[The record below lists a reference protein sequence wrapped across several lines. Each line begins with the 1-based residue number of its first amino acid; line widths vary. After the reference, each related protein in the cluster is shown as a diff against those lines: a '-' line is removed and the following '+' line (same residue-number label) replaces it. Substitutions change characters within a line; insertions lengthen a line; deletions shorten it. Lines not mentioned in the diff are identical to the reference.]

1 MSSLKIGV
9 IGAGAFGKNH
19 LRTLHEMGVLAG
31 IAEPFAKP
39 REAACQAY
47 PGVPVFEDAADLF
60 GSGVDAVTI
69 VTPAHLHAPV
79 AIQAID
85 AGLDVFIEK
94 PMTLGSAEAED
105 LIVRAARR
113 ERILMVGHLLLFQPA
128 IAFLKEF
135 LEAGKLG
142 KVFTLHQDRM
152 KLGRA
157 RSVENVLWSF
167 GVHDLAVLLH
177 LTGQVPVKSTF
188 IGHCGLQSTV
198 ADDTFL
204 HLEFP
209 NGTHA
214 HLHNSW
220 LWPDNRRGLHII
232 GEKGVLHYDEV
243 AQQVSWHHKTI
254 NAALENVDDG
264 SEVVFTAPPNFQPL
278 RAELEHFLH
287 CIQTRSTPL
296 SDGHGGAAVVRI
308 LEQVSPV
315 SA

>member
-1 MSSLKIGV
+1 MSLLKIGV
-9 IGAGAFGKNH
+9 VGAGAFGKNH
-19 LRTLHEMGVLAG
+19 LRTFHEMGVLAG
-31 IAEPFAKP
+31 IAEPFAKY
-39 REAACQAY
+39 REAAQQAY
-47 PGVPVFEDAADLF
+47 PGVPVFENAADLF
-60 GSGVDAVTI
+60 ASGVDAVTI
-69 VTPAHLHAPV
+69 VTPAHLHAPL
-79 AIQAID
+79 AIQALD
-85 AGLDVFIEK
+85 AGLDVLIEK
-94 PMTLGSAEAED
+94 PMTLCSVEAAD
-105 LIVRAARR
+105 LIARADR
-113 ERILMVGHLLLFQPA
+113 EARILMVGHLLLYQPA
-128 IAFLKEF
+128 IAFLKAF

-157 RSVENVLWSF
+157 RAVEDVLWSF
-167 GVHDLAVLLH
+167 GVHDIAVLLH

-188 IGHCGLQSTV
+188 IGHCGLQTSI

-209 NGTHA
+209 DGTQA

-232 GEKGVLHYDEV
+232 GEKGMLHYDEV
-243 AQQVSWHHKTI
+243 AQQVTWHHKTI
-254 NAALENVDDG
+254 NAALENVDEG
-264 SEVVFTAPPNFQPL
+264 SEIVFTAPPNFQPL
-278 RAELEHFLH
+278 RAELEHFLD